1 MDAMDTSF
9 AQILQSL
16 GTGLPVLLLCHF
28 GATLVLFFVGVAAY
42 VGVTPLHEREL
53 LASGNRAAGV
63 VLGGTVVALAIP
75 LAATLATSGALAD
88 IVIWGAIALVIQ
100 LLTFLIAI
108 WLFRDLR
115 PMIEAGNVAAG
126 TALAGL
132 QIAVALLN
140 AGAMAG

>member
-1 MDAMDTSF
+1 MDTSF

-16 GTGLPVLLLCHF
+16 GTGLPLLLLHF
-28 GATLVLFFVGVAAY
+28 GATLVLFFVGVAVY
-42 VGVTPLHEREL
+42 VGVTPMHEREL

-63 VLGGTVVALAIP
+63 LLGGTVVALAIP
-75 LAATLATSGALAD
+75 LAATLATSEALAD
-88 IVIWGAIALVIQ
+88 IVIWGAVALLLQ

>member
-16 GTGLPVLLLCHF
+16 GTGLPLLLLHF

-88 IVIWGAIALVIQ
+88 IVIWGAVALVIQ

>member
-1 MDAMDTSF
+1 MDTSF

-16 GTGLPVLLLCHF
+16 GTGLPLLLLHF

-75 LAATLATSGALAD
+75 LAATLATSEALAD
-88 IVIWGAIALVIQ
+88 IVVWGAIALLLQ